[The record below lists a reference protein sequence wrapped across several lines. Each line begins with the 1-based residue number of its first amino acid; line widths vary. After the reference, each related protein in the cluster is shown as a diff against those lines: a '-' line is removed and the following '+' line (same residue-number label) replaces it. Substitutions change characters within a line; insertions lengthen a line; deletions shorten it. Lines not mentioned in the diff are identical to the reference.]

1 MTSSDTITSKGKVTS
16 RIWDPVV
23 RIGHWTLVF
32 TFITAYITEGE
43 APVHMWAGYLL
54 AAVVLFRL
62 LWGFIGTR
70 HARFSDFLCSP
81 ARIFAYLKSL
91 LGRRPQHYRGHN
103 PAGGVMILLLLL
115 SLTLTAGSGMALYA
129 VDEHAG
135 PLAGAARLPG
145 HPGLRHAGAS
155 RAPRPHRRGAV
166 PPREP
171 GSVDRDRGAAAD
183 ADATDAGSA
192 NSDDHRR
199 DPLAGSQPAGGRT
212 RDRPRAGRTAYAR

>member
-1 MTSSDTITSKGKVTS
+1 MTSSGTNTSKGKGTS

-70 HARFSDFLCSP
+70 HARFSDFLYSP

-91 LGRRPQHYRGHN
+91 LGRRPEHYRGHN

-115 SLTLTAGSGMALYA
+115 SLALTAGSGMALYA

-135 PLAGAARLPG
+135 PLAGLLTASESAEEFWEELHELFG
-145 HPGLRHAGAS
+145 NLTLVLVIVHVAGALVS
-155 RAPRPHRRGAV
+155 SYLHRENLVKAMVTARKVDARA
-166 PPREP
+166 
-171 GSVDRDRGAAAD
+171 
-183 ADATDAGSA
+183 T
-192 NSDDHRR
+192 
-199 DPLAGSQPAGGRT
+199 
-212 RDRPRAGRTAYAR
+212 

>member
-1 MTSSDTITSKGKVTS
+1 MTSSGTNTSKGKGTS

-32 TFITAYITEGE
+32 AFITAYITEGE

-70 HARFSDFLCSP
+70 HARFSDFLYSP

-91 LGRRPQHYRGHN
+91 LGRRPEHYRGHN

-115 SLTLTAGSGMALYA
+115 SLALTAGSGMALYA

-135 PLAGAARLPG
+135 PLAGLMTASESAEEFWEELHELFG
-145 HPGLRHAGAS
+145 NLTLVLVIVHVAGALVSSYLHRENLVKAMVTGRKMEAAHPPHS
-155 RAPRPHRRGAV
+155 RWI
-166 PPREP
+166 
-171 GSVDRDRGAAAD
+171 
-183 ADATDAGSA
+183 
-192 NSDDHRR
+192 
-199 DPLAGSQPAGGRT
+199 
-212 RDRPRAGRTAYAR
+212 AR

>member
-43 APVHMWAGYLL
+43 PPVHMWAGYLL

-135 PLAGAARLPG
+135 PLAGLMTATESAEEFWEELHELFG
-145 HPGLRHAGAS
+145 NLTLVLVIVHVAGALVS
-155 RAPRPHRRGAV
+155 SYLHRENLVKAMV
-166 PPREP
+166 
-171 GSVDRDRGAAAD
+171 
-183 ADATDAGSA
+183 T
-192 NSDDHRR
+192 
-199 DPLAGSQPAGGRT
+199 GRK
-212 RDRPRAGRTAYAR
+212 AEARTA

>member
-1 MTSSDTITSKGKVTS
+1 MTSSDTNTSKGEGTS

-70 HARFSDFLCSP
+70 HARFSDFLYSP

-91 LGRRPQHYRGHN
+91 LGRRPEHYRGHN

-115 SLTLTAGSGMALYA
+115 SLALTAGSGMALYA

-135 PLAGAARLPG
+135 PLAGLMTASESAEEFWEELHELFG
-145 HPGLRHAGAS
+145 NLTLVLVIVHVAGALVSSYLHRENLVKAMVTGRKMEAAHPPHS
-155 RAPRPHRRGAV
+155 RWI
-166 PPREP
+166 
-171 GSVDRDRGAAAD
+171 
-183 ADATDAGSA
+183 
-192 NSDDHRR
+192 
-199 DPLAGSQPAGGRT
+199 
-212 RDRPRAGRTAYAR
+212 AR

>member
-1 MTSSDTITSKGKVTS
+1 MPSSDSITSKGKVTS

-32 TFITAYITEGE
+32 SFITAYITEGE

-70 HARFSDFLCSP
+70 HARFSDFLYSP
-81 ARIFAYLKSL
+81 ARILAYLKSL
-91 LGRRPQHYRGHN
+91 LGRRPEHYRGHN

-115 SLTLTAGSGMALYA
+115 SLALTAGSGMALYA

-135 PLAGAARLPG
+135 PLAGLMTASESAEEFWEELHELFG
-145 HPGLRHAGAS
+145 NLTLVLVIVHVAGALVSSYLHRENLVKVMVTGRKVEAAHPPHS
-155 RAPRPHRRGAV
+155 RWI
-166 PPREP
+166 
-171 GSVDRDRGAAAD
+171 
-183 ADATDAGSA
+183 
-192 NSDDHRR
+192 
-199 DPLAGSQPAGGRT
+199 
-212 RDRPRAGRTAYAR
+212 AR

>member
-1 MTSSDTITSKGKVTS
+1 MTSSVTITSKGKVTS

-43 APVHMWAGYLL
+43 PPVHMWAGYLL

-70 HARFSDFLCSP
+70 HARFSDFLYSP

-91 LGRRPQHYRGHN
+91 LGSRPEHYRGHN

-115 SLTLTAGSGMALYA
+115 SLALTAGSGMALYA

-135 PLAGAARLPG
+135 PLAGLMTASGSAEEFWEELHELFG
-145 HPGLRHAGAS
+145 NLTLMLVIVHVAGALVS
-155 RAPRPHRRGAV
+155 SYLHRENLVKAMVTGRKAEAGQAV
-166 PPREP
+166 PGAR
-171 GSVDRDRGAAAD
+171 GS
-183 ADATDAGSA
+183 
-192 NSDDHRR
+192 H
-199 DPLAGSQPAGGRT
+199 
-212 RDRPRAGRTAYAR
+212 

>member
-1 MTSSDTITSKGKVTS
+1 MTSSGTNTSKGEGTS

-32 TFITAYITEGE
+32 AFITAYITEGE

-70 HARFSDFLCSP
+70 HARFSDFLYSP

-91 LGRRPQHYRGHN
+91 LGRRPEHYRGHN

-115 SLTLTAGSGMALYA
+115 SLALTAGSGMALYA

-135 PLAGAARLPG
+135 PLAGLMTASESAEEFWEELHELFG
-145 HPGLRHAGAS
+145 NLTLVLVIVHVAGALVSSYLHRENLVKAMVTGRKMEAAHPPHS
-155 RAPRPHRRGAV
+155 RWI
-166 PPREP
+166 
-171 GSVDRDRGAAAD
+171 
-183 ADATDAGSA
+183 
-192 NSDDHRR
+192 
-199 DPLAGSQPAGGRT
+199 
-212 RDRPRAGRTAYAR
+212 AR